1 MEVASGEYGDQMVR
15 LVKAVQDSK
24 WEEHQTDA
32 DGDPK
37 LLWQRVEEV
46 EIQQTQTSE
55 RRGCWFRDRTTRSG
69 SVPERSLSRAAV
81 LQESS
86 SSDGCHSFSASC
98 LTQFSILFQRTF
110 LSILRDSVRTP
121 PSSSGSPPLRWYLTS
136 SGCPL
141 HQLHLCSVSAV
152 HGSESV
158 HVFVSSCQLFGLSW
172 DSVSVLVYWLV
183 HQYGVFQM

>member
-55 RRGCWFRDRTTRSG
+55 RRGCWFKDRTTRSG

-110 LSILRDSVRTP
+110 LSILRDSVSSLP
-121 PSSSGSPPLRWYLTS
+121 PPQVLLRFGGTSPPQVVRCTS
-136 SGCPL
+136 SIFV
-141 HQLHLCSVSAV
+141 LCRLSFTGLSPFM
-152 HGSESV
+152 SL
-158 HVFVSSCQLFGLSW
+158 FPPVSS
-172 DSVSVLVYWLV
+172 LV
-183 HQYGVFQM
+183 